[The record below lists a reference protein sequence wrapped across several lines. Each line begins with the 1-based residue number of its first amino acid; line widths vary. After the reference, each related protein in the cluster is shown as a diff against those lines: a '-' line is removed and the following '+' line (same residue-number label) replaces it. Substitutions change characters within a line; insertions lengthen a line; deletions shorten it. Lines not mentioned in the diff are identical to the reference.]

1 MQAAAERLSAARQDQ
16 IDSWKGELSGQL
28 DRAIQETMQMAR
40 EQGSLER
47 EARSGKP
54 SNDLRGQQSA
64 IQQGVDQAAQRLD
77 EAGKSSSLL
86 SQRAQ
91 RAMADAKQQVSQAT
105 QAVQRG
111 GQQPGGS
118 QGSGQQGAGQQ
129 GSAADAMKEAGEA
142 LQRAA
147 AALVRDRERV
157 NAAASA
163 SGFEEMVEQL
173 KQLAGQQGQINQQAG
188 SMPVPMPGAGGQGS
202 RDAMRQLARQQK
214 GVADKLDEL
223 GDADP
228 SGRADA
234 LAREARQLAQSLDR
248 AGADPSTLQR
258 QQQLYKRLLEAG
270 KTLERDERD
279 DTGKRE
285 AKSGVGVAGVA
296 PADGAASGRG
306 ATKFPMPTW
315 NELRALS
322 PEERRVVLEYFRRLN
337 GTP

>member
-1 MQAAAERLSAARQDQ
+1 M
-16 IDSWKGELSGQL
+16 
-28 DRAIQETMQMAR
+28 
-40 EQGSLER
+40 
-47 EARSGKP
+47 
-54 SNDLRGQQSA
+54 
-64 IQQGVDQAAQRLD
+64 
-77 EAGKSSSLL
+77 
-86 SQRAQ
+86 
-91 RAMADAKQQVSQAT
+91 
-105 QAVQRG
+105 
-111 GQQPGGS
+111 
-118 QGSGQQGAGQQ
+118 
-129 GSAADAMKEAGEA
+129 
-142 LQRAA
+142 
-147 AALVRDRERV
+147 RDRERV

-163 SGFEEMVEQL
+163 SGFEDMVEQL

-188 SMPVPMPGAGGQGS
+188 SMPVPMPGAGGQGA

-234 LAREARQLAQSLDR
+234 LAREARQLAQSMDR
-248 AGADPSTLQR
+248 TGADPSTIQR

-337 GTP
+337 GAP